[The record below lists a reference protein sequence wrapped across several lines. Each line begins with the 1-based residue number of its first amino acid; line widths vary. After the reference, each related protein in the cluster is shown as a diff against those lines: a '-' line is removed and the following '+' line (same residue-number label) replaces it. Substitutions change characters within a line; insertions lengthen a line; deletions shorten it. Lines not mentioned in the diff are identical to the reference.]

1 MRWLPANEGISLE
14 QTFEELLE
22 EEVQLMKYCKIYPG
36 RERRGE
42 GTRDKHT

>member
-36 RERRGE
+36 REGGE
-42 GTRDKHT
+42 GEMRDNT